1 MIKSLAYPC
10 CSSNE
15 VATQSTLI
23 VGAVGVPWSVSN
35 VSWARNLATEPRL
48 HAHPMPRGGV
58 NGHGVLHGA
67 SEGTKKGE
75 KPKVFIWSWGV
86 VNQQAT
92 KAR

>member
-1 MIKSLAYPC
+1 MKLQLKALLLSGLLVCHGLCPMSA
-10 CSSNE
+10 
-15 VATQSTLI
+15 
-23 VGAVGVPWSVSN
+23 G
-35 VSWARNLATEPRL
+35 ARNLATEPRL